1 MALTKIRA
9 EQISDIDFKQAVR
22 VVATTNVTLTNGAVD
37 TIDSVLLVASDRV
50 LVTAQSTAS
59 QNGLYRVSVL
69 GTGANGT
76 WVRSSDGDATGDMSA
91 GMLVTVTEGTVYANT
106 QWQLT
111 TDNPIVLA
119 TTSLVFAQ
127 ISSGG
132 SYTAGTGLTLTG
144 SAFSVNVAQTQITSV
159 GTLTALSVS
168 GTVTGASVVGGVI
181 TGSSSS
187 VTGIVTGA
195 SVVGGVITGTS
206 VSVSGNVTAGNVSA
220 TGLAGTLSTA
230 AQGSI
235 TSVGTLTALAVT
247 GNVTAGNVSAT
258 GLAGTLSTAAQGSIT
273 SVGTLTALAVT
284 GNVTAGNVSATGL
297 AGTLST
303 AAQGSITS
311 VGTLTALAVTGNVT
325 AGNVQGTLHS
335 GTTVSVTGVITGA
348 SVVGGVI
355 TGTTVSTTGNVTGG
369 NVIQGTTRVYKW
381 TTGTTAPT
389 YPVAGDEWYN
399 SSTDVLYKY
408 IDDSV
413 GSQWVDQSFPTSFGN
428 ITVAGTANITGNVTG
443 GNLLTGGLI
452 SAAGNITGGNVIG
465 GANVNATTH
474 TGTTVSV
481 TGNITSG
488 ASVNTTNLS
497 LSGNVL
503 GNLLPSANITFNLG
517 SPTQRWNTLYLAA
530 NTIDLGS
537 QTISAT
543 ETGISMGTGN
553 LTGGN
558 VITTGLVSGGMV
570 VTTTTTFAS
579 NTTIATSGMVVGP
592 MTINT
597 GVTVTLNTG
606 VRWVIF

>member
-37 TIDSVLLVASDRV
+37 TIDSVLLAVSDRV

-91 GMLVTVTEGTVYANT
+91 GMLVSVTEGTVYKDT

-127 ISSGG
+127 TSSGGG

-168 GTVTGASVVGGVI
+168 GTVTGGNLTTAGAITGASV
-181 TGSSSS
+181 S
-187 VTGIVTGA
+187 VSGTVTGA
-195 SVVGGVITGTS
+195 SVVGGVMTGTS
-206 VSVSGNVTAGNVSA
+206 VSTTGNITTTAN
-220 TGLAGTLSTA
+220 
-230 AQGSI
+230 
-235 TSVGTLTALAVT
+235 VT
-247 GNVTAGNVSAT
+247 GNYILGNGSQLTGIAGSYGNTEVAAFLPTYTGNLVALTGNITTTAN
-258 GLAGTLSTAAQGSIT
+258 
-273 SVGTLTALAVT
+273 VT
-284 GNVTAGNVSATGL
+284 GNYILGNGSQLTGIAGSYGNTEV
-297 AGTLST
+297 
-303 AAQGSITS
+303 AAFLPTY
-311 VGTLTALAVTGNVT
+311 TGNLVALTGNITTT
-325 AGNVQGTLHS
+325 A
-335 GTTVSVTGVITGA
+335 
-348 SVVGGVI
+348 
-355 TGTTVSTTGNVTGG
+355 NVTGG
-369 NVIQGTTRVYKW
+369 NLIQGTTRVYKW
-381 TTGTTAPT
+381 TTGATAPT

-428 ITVAGTANITGNVTG
+428 ITIAGTANITGTISGSGNLSVTGNISGNYILGSGNISLAGNVTG

-452 SAAGNITGGNVIG
+452 SATGNITGGNVIG

-497 LSGNVL
+497 VSGNVL
-503 GNLLPSANITFNLG
+503 GNLLPSSNVTFDLG

-570 VTTTTTFAS
+570 ETTTTTFAS

-597 GVTVTLNTG
+597 GVTLTVNSG

>member
-37 TIDSVLLVASDRV
+37 TIDSVLLAVSDRV

-91 GMLVTVTEGTVYANT
+91 GMLVSVTEGTVYKDT

-127 ISSGG
+127 TSSGGG

-168 GTVTGASVVGGVI
+168 GTVTGGNLTTAGAITGASV
-181 TGSSSS
+181 S
-187 VTGIVTGA
+187 VSGTVTGA
-195 SVVGGVITGTS
+195 SVVGGVMTGTS
-206 VSVSGNVTAGNVSA
+206 VSTTGNITTTAN
-220 TGLAGTLSTA
+220 
-230 AQGSI
+230 
-235 TSVGTLTALAVT
+235 VT
-247 GNVTAGNVSAT
+247 GNYILGNGSQLTGIAGSYGNTEV
-258 GLAGTLSTAAQGSIT
+258 AAFLPT
-273 SVGTLTALAVT
+273 YT
-284 GNVTAGNVSATGL
+284 GNLV
-297 AGTLST
+297 
-303 AAQGSITS
+303 
-311 VGTLTALAVTGNVT
+311 ALTGNITTT
-325 AGNVQGTLHS
+325 A
-335 GTTVSVTGVITGA
+335 
-348 SVVGGVI
+348 
-355 TGTTVSTTGNVTGG
+355 NVTGG
-369 NVIQGTTRVYKW
+369 NLIQGTTRVYKW
-381 TTGTTAPT
+381 TTGATAPT

-428 ITVAGTANITGNVTG
+428 ITIAGTANITGTISGSGNLSVTGNISGNYILGSGNISLAGNVTG

-452 SAAGNITGGNVIG
+452 SATGNITGGNVIG

-497 LSGNVL
+497 VSGNVL
-503 GNLLPSANITFNLG
+503 GNLLPSSNVTFDLG

-570 VTTTTTFAS
+570 ETTTTTFAS

-597 GVTVTLNTG
+597 GVTLTVNSG

>member
-37 TIDSVLLVASDRV
+37 TIDSVLLAVSDRV

-91 GMLVTVTEGTVYANT
+91 GMLVTVTEGTVYKDT

-127 ISSGG
+127 TSSGGG

-168 GTVTGASVVGGVI
+168 GTVTGGNLTTAGAITGASV
-181 TGSSSS
+181 S
-187 VTGIVTGA
+187 VSGTVTGA
-195 SVVGGVITGTS
+195 SVVGGVMTGTS
-206 VSVSGNVTAGNVSA
+206 VSTTGNITTTAN
-220 TGLAGTLSTA
+220 
-230 AQGSI
+230 
-235 TSVGTLTALAVT
+235 VT
-247 GNVTAGNVSAT
+247 GNYILGNGSQLTGIAGSYGNTEV
-258 GLAGTLSTAAQGSIT
+258 AAFLPT
-273 SVGTLTALAVT
+273 YT
-284 GNVTAGNVSATGL
+284 GNLV
-297 AGTLST
+297 
-303 AAQGSITS
+303 
-311 VGTLTALAVTGNVT
+311 ALTGNITTT
-325 AGNVQGTLHS
+325 A
-335 GTTVSVTGVITGA
+335 
-348 SVVGGVI
+348 
-355 TGTTVSTTGNVTGG
+355 NVTSG
-369 NVIQGTTRVYKW
+369 NLIQGTTRVYKW
-381 TTGTTAPT
+381 TTGATAPT

-428 ITVAGTANITGNVTG
+428 ITIAGTANITGTISGSGNLSVTGNISGNYILGSGNISLAGNVTG

-452 SAAGNITGGNVIG
+452 SATGNITGGNVIG

-497 LSGNVL
+497 VSGNVL
-503 GNLLPSANITFNLG
+503 GNLLPSSNVTFDLG

-597 GVTVTLNTG
+597 GVTLTVNSG

>member
-37 TIDSVLLVASDRV
+37 TIDGVLLAVSNRV

-69 GTGANGT
+69 GNGANGT

-91 GMLVTVTEGTVYANT
+91 GMLVTVTEGTVYADT

-111 TDNPIVLA
+111 TNNPIVLG

-127 ISSGG
+127 TSSGGG

-144 SAFSVNVAQTQITSV
+144 SAFSVNAAQTQITSV

-168 GTVTGASVVGGVI
+168 GTVTGGNLTTSGAI
-181 TGSSSS
+181 TG
-187 VTGIVTGA
+187 A
-195 SVVGGVITGTS
+195 S
-206 VSVSGNVTAGNVSA
+206 VSVSGNVTGGNVN
-220 TGLAGTLSTA
+220 TGGLISSTGNITSTA
-230 AQGSI
+230 N
-235 TSVGTLTALAVT
+235 VT
-247 GNVTAGNVSAT
+247 GNYILGNGSQLTGIAGSYGNIEV
-258 GLAGTLSTAAQGSIT
+258 AAFLPT
-273 SVGTLTALAVT
+273 YT
-284 GNVTAGNVSATGL
+284 GNLV
-297 AGTLST
+297 
-303 AAQGSITS
+303 
-311 VGTLTALAVTGNVT
+311 ALTGNIITT
-325 AGNVQGTLHS
+325 A
-335 GTTVSVTGVITGA
+335 
-348 SVVGGVI
+348 
-355 TGTTVSTTGNVTGG
+355 NVTGG
-369 NVIQGTTRVYKW
+369 NLIQGTTRVYKW
-381 TTGTTAPT
+381 TTGATAPT
-389 YPVAGDEWYN
+389 YPEAGDEWYN

-408 IDDSV
+408 INDSV

-428 ITVAGTANITGNVTG
+428 ITIAGTANITGTISGSGNLSVTGNISGNYILGSGNISLAGNVTG

-452 SAAGNITGGNVIG
+452 SAAGNITGGNVLG

-497 LSGNVL
+497 VSGNVL
-503 GNLLPSANITFNLG
+503 GNLLPSSNVTFNLG

-558 VITTGLVSGGMV
+558 ITTTGIVTGALIQ
-570 VTTTTTFAS
+570 TTTTSLAS
-579 NTTIATSGMVVGP
+579 NITIATSSMAIGP
-592 MTINT
+592 ITIPTN
-597 GVTVTLNTG
+597 VNATVNTG